1 MSESNI
7 TPIHKQDSFSAA
19 MERLSAHGDVQPLHI
34 KQAQKFHE
42 IGADT
47 VTKEILKD
55 MEYIRLSFG
64 YSYNT
69 FSQLLGLNRST
80 YYRSIEYQRNLSLR
94 VFFAFCY
101 IFGYDTSIA
110 RKNIREKCGEET
122 DIQRELGATLYA
134 LNPYTLSQ
142 IRDTI
147 KLSDCDDPRKVTLA
161 CDLIDK
167 IIAFKQN
174 NPG

>member
-1 MSESNI
+1 MNKSNTPTYES
-7 TPIHKQDSFSAA
+7 DSFSAA
-19 MERLSAHGDVQPLHI
+19 MERLAIHGGVQPSHI
-34 KQAQKFHE
+34 KKAQDFHD
-42 IGADT
+42 IGTDVAA
-47 VTKEILKD
+47 KEIMKD
-55 MEYIRLSFG
+55 MEYVRLSFG

-80 YYRSIEYQRNLSLR
+80 YYRSVEYQGNLSLPA
-94 VFFAFCY
+94 FLAFCY